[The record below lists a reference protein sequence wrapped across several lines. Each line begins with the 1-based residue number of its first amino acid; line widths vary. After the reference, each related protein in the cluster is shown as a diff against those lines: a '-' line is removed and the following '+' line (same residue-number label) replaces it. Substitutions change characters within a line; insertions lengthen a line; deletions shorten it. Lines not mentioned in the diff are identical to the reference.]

1 MIKNSLGNY
10 QRFNMKI
17 KRALISV
24 YDKTNLIKVLKTLK
38 KFKINVISSGGTY
51 QKIKKLG
58 FKSLEVS
65 NFTGF
70 PEILDGRVKTL
81 HPKIHG
87 GILNK
92 RSSKVHRKNLKDNN
106 ISEID
111 LVIVNFYPFE
121 KTLKET
127 KNHKKIIENIDIGGP
142 TMVRAAAK
150 NYNDVTVVTNIN
162 QYDELI
168 NILHRQNGST
178 TLEFREKMSKE
189 AFTMTGYYDSLIA
202 NYFNKISKDIFPK
215 KKLLSFNLVEKLRY
229 GENPH
234 QEGSI
239 YSKSDFN
246 LKKLHGKQ
254 LSYNNYNDIFAALK
268 ITKSLP
274 KNLGTT
280 IVKHANPCGVS
291 INKNKLKSYKLALK
305 CDPVSA
311 FGGIVSCNYKITKDI
326 AIELNKIFLEVIVGN
341 GFDQNAL
348 KILKKKK
355 NLRIIDS
362 SNIKKVSSHNLIS
375 NFDSLLIQTSDNKVF
390 SPGNFKI
397 VSKLKPSPKTLKNLI
412 FAFNICRFVKSNA
425 IVIAKEDTTIGIGS
439 GQPSRL
445 DSCRIAI
452 NKMKLFQ
459 DDLNDEILAASDA
472 FFPFVDGIETLVQA
486 GVKAVIQPSGSIRDK
501 EIIKY
506 ANETGTILVFAD
518 TRHFN
523 H

>member
-58 FKSLEVS
+58 FKSIEVS

-178 TLEFREKMSKE
+178 TLKFREKMSKE

-348 KILKKKK
+348 KILKKE
-355 NLRIIDS
+355 
-362 SNIKKVSSHNLIS
+362 
-375 NFDSLLIQTSDNKVF
+375 
-390 SPGNFKI
+390 KI
-397 VSKLKPSPKTLKNLI
+397 
-412 FAFNICRFVKSNA
+412 
-425 IVIAKEDTTIGIGS
+425 
-439 GQPSRL
+439 
-445 DSCRIAI
+445 
-452 NKMKLFQ
+452 
-459 DDLNDEILAASDA
+459 
-472 FFPFVDGIETLVQA
+472 
-486 GVKAVIQPSGSIRDK
+486 
-501 EIIKY
+501 
-506 ANETGTILVFAD
+506 
-518 TRHFN
+518 
-523 H
+523 